1 MRKRGIIVVLL
12 VLLLYIHMA
21 SAQDADSF
29 DPNAAAVT
37 PPPPPDQGLQNSV
50 LIELK
55 DYSTNEVISNV
66 HVEVSI
72 DDKRTLKY
80 VPEGGKL
87 ELFIEGAQNVIIRAD
102 KLETRGNDY
111 YGTLDVTQT
120 AVFLFPAGSLHGMVI
135 DKNGNVIYGAGVK
148 FECSANYGD
157 TQAVITD
164 SYGSFTKE
172 WLPVGSCD
180 VYAGYSGRTGRGKV
194 VIEQGII
201 GDVEIVLSR
210 DVVSKGSMMPIIL
223 GGILGLILIIVLIA
237 IYRMKMPI
245 AEPEVKINEEI
256 KVEQRTKDII
266 VTLNGKEKDIVYF
279 LLDNDNKANQ
289 NNIRH
294 GTGIPKTSL
303 CRVFESLE
311 RKNIIKVEKLGKMK
325 KITLTD
331 FFLGKEQNGP

>member
-1 MRKRGIIVVLL
+1 
-12 VLLLYIHMA
+12 MA

-55 DYSTNEVISNV
+55 DYSTEETISNV

-102 KLETRGNDY
+102 KIETQGNDY

-135 DKNGNVIYGAGVK
+135 DEDGNAIYGAGVK

-172 WLPVGSCD
+172 WLPTGSCD
-180 VYAGYSGRTGRGKV
+180 IYTGYSGKTGRGKV
-194 VIEQGII
+194 VIEQGKIADAEI
-201 GDVEIVLSR
+201 SLSRSVISRGSFFPIVL
-210 DVVSKGSMMPIIL
+210 GGFL
-223 GGILGLILIIVLIA
+223 GMLLIIIVIA
-237 IYRMKMPI
+237 IYRMKMPV
-245 AEPEVKINEEI
+245 AKPEVNIKEEGK

-266 VTLNGKEKDIVYF
+266 VTLNGKEKDIVNF
-279 LLDNDNKANQ
+279 LLDNNYTAAQ

-294 GTGIPKTSL
+294 ATGIPKTSL
-303 CRVFESLE
+303 CRVFESME

-331 FFLGKEQNGP
+331 FFLGKKQNGT